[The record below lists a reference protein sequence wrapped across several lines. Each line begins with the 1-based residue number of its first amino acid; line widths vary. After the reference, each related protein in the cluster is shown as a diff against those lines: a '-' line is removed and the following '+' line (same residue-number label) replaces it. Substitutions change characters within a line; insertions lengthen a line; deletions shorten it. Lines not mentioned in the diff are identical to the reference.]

1 MFCREGPGCSGGQH
15 VGHELALCLCALVA
29 RKAKCILEDTEKCM
43 ASRSREVILS
53 PLLCPGEA
61 TSEVLCPV
69 LGSSVQKREGSP
81 RKSPVEVDR
90 DHKWPGAF
98 PVEGRAE
105 RPGTLQPAEEKAE
118 GNLITVY
125 VYLKC
130 GRQVDGG
137 GLFFSG
143 VQQ

>member
-1 MFCREGPGCSGGQH
+1 M
-15 VGHELALCLCALVA
+15 CALVA
-29 RKAKCILEDTEKCM
+29 KKANGILEDTEKCM

-118 GNLITVY
+118 GGYHNILY
-125 VYLKC
+125 VSEVLESS
-130 GRQVDGG
+130 RWEQT
-137 GLFFSG
+137 LFGG